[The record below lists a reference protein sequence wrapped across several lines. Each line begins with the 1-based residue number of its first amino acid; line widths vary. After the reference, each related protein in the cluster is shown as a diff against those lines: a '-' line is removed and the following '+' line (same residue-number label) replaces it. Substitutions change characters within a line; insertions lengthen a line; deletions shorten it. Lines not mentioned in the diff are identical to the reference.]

1 MFRIGIHHTRTLIDR
16 NSHWD
21 RHRHESTI
29 VCCRS
34 CSWHCARHRARC
46 RVRRANLGI
55 FRYRARA
62 HEPAAARHAT
72 FMSGEQL
79 LLLGSPQNH
88 RLYNSD
94 DIARGGPKWPDHL
107 SFNYPT
113 TCVCRAQVPSR
124 RRRACVGGGFPPPA
138 LYSADASCRCTRP
151 MYPTPP
157 SPQPQ
162 PRNRRNNTTRRRDGA
177 SCELASGWCISA
189 FFILRN

>member
-62 HEPAAARHAT
+62 HEPAAPRHVT

-79 LLLGSPQNH
+79 LLLGSPQDH

-94 DIARGGPKWPDHL
+94 AQPLVFVELRCPLDGDVPATDPELKGGG
-107 SFNYPT
+107 
-113 TCVCRAQVPSR
+113 VPLASR
-124 RRRACVGGGFPPPA
+124 RGCSRAA
-138 LYSADASCRCTRP
+138 TTKKRADLGSWVA
-151 MYPTPP
+151 
-157 SPQPQ
+157 
-162 PRNRRNNTTRRRDGA
+162 G
-177 SCELASGWCISA
+177 I
-189 FFILRN
+189 

>member
-16 NSHWD
+16 NRHWD

-62 HEPAAARHAT
+62 HEPAAPRHVT

-79 LLLGSPQNH
+79 LLLGSPQDH

-94 DIARGGPKWPDHL
+94 
-107 SFNYPT
+107 
-113 TCVCRAQVPSR
+113 AQPLVFVELRCPLDGDVPASAAVFR
-124 RRRACVGGGFPPPA
+124 RRRYIPQTSLVAAPA
-138 LYSADASCRCTRP
+138 P
-151 MYPTPP
+151 FTPP
-157 SPQPQ
+157 RL
-162 PRNRRNNTTRRRDGA
+162 PRNHLHETGEITRRDGEAA
-177 SCELASGWCISA
+177 SWRRGGVSPPFLFCAISEVSS
-189 FFILRN
+189 